1 MGIISGP
8 FFPLDHENA
17 IFFISIYILHH
28 VSECNERFKLKEKD
42 ILLWIAY
49 EDKIKITFKYGQ
61 EFRFERKMLLC
72 ILCALIIKQRKV
84 FGIY

>member
-1 MGIISGP
+1 MIYIAGSMYTLRYQIMGIISGP

-42 ILLWIAY
+42 ILL
-49 EDKIKITFKYGQ
+49 
-61 EFRFERKMLLC
+61 
-72 ILCALIIKQRKV
+72 
-84 FGIY
+84 